1 MAATNGK
8 PHPPGTGR
16 FPKKLRLQR
25 TTQFERVYAFGN
37 RRSGRLMAIWAA
49 PASNAAQRAG
59 FVASRR
65 IGNAVIRNR
74 AKRRLREMFRSKR
87 CLLQKNIDLVLVAKT
102 GITKATW
109 QEINEEFSRLA
120 CQLSLLDAENTGEQQ
135 AKCPSY

>member
-1 MAATNGK
+1 MATTLNPPAGGLSRNQRIRASRLFDEIFALRQRKQGRYLALWLK
-8 PHPPGTGR
+8 RGPGTCR
-16 FPKKLRLQR
+16 RLG
-25 TTQFERVYAFGN
+25 VV
-37 RRSGRLMAIWAA
+37 
-49 PASNAAQRAG
+49 AG
-59 FVASRR
+59 RR
-65 IGNAVIRNR
+65 IGGAVQRNR